1 MIGSDEPRAYAR
13 RTDPETSW
21 EAARSVANIRDTQW
35 IIWRTLIEA
44 GPKTDGDLFPLIL
57 ENHQKKFDKPI
68 SSSGAR
74 TRRHE
79 LQIIGLV
86 EFTGDFGK
94 TDGGRP
100 TRIWRALTLKEFRE
114 RQNEKARQAELP
126 L

>member
-1 MIGSDEPRAYAR
+1 MIGPDEPKVYAR

-21 EAARSVANIRDTQW
+21 QAASSVTNIRDTQW
-35 IIWRTLIEA
+35 VVWRTLLLA
-44 GPKTDGDLFPLIL
+44 GPRTDRELYPLLL
-57 ENHQKKFDKPI
+57 ESHQKKFDKPI
-68 SSSGAR
+68 STSGAR

-79 LQIIGLV
+79 LETIGLV

-100 TRIWRALTLKEFRE
+100 TRIWRAVTLKEFRA
-114 RQNEKARQAELP
+114 RQNESPRQAELP